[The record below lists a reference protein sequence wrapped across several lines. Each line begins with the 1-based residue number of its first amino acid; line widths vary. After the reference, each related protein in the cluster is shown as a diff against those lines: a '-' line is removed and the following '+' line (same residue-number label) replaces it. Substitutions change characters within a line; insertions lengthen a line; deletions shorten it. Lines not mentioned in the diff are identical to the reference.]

1 MKWIELWAKTE
12 IGGAIFGA
20 VVLVGGLLVLLVAW
34 NGWLKRRNRQLN
46 FLGELYIGPL
56 AAREELSDAIAAVE
70 STRRAVVEVA
80 IPQGEKCEGC
90 WLYESDDQGTGCRN
104 GEKPEGEALLNDIN
118 GNEDNWGDYRPSW
131 CRSLYGE
138 VKK

>member
-1 MKWIELWAKTE
+1 MNEVERLIAVAKSVTMCDEICGTGTE
-12 IGGAIFGA
+12 
-20 VVLVGGLLVLLVAW
+20 
-34 NGWLKRRNRQLN
+34 R
-46 FLGELYIGPL
+46 
-56 AAREELSDAIAAVE
+56 ELSDAIAAVE
-70 STRRAVVEVA
+70 SSRRATVVVR
-80 IPQGEKCEGC
+80 IPQGETCEGC

-131 CRSLYGE
+131 CRSRYGE